1 MNTGYIQMAVRKRHK
16 TSLTNHM
23 TSKEQDS
30 LLTMGF
36 CMGFIFTG
44 FMHMWEDSRLAMF
57 FGTTVH
63 WIEQTSRDQLV
74 NKM

>member
-57 FGTTVH
+57 
-63 WIEQTSRDQLV
+63 LV
-74 NKM
+74 RLFTGLNRLCKID

>member
-1 MNTGYIQMAVRKRHK
+1 MNTGYIQMAFRKRYK

-23 TSKEQDS
+23 TSKEHYS
-30 LLTMGF
+30 LLTMGL

-57 FGTTVH
+57 
-63 WIEQTSRDQLV
+63 LV
-74 NKM
+74 MLLTGLNRLCKIN